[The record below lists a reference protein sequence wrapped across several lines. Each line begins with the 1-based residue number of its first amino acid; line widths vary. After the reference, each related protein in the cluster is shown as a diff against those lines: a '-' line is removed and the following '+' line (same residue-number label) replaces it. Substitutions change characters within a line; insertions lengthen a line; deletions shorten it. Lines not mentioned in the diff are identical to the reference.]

1 MAHDT
6 TGPEPTTLN
15 NHHLD
20 TLTAIYSH
28 PTSGNIR
35 WADVESLLGAVGNI
49 TEKHDGKFRITMQVV
64 YVEDRADIAQ
74 AEAGDRRD
82 LGFGAPGQRQGGDDR
97 GCGEPTCLDGHR

>member
-49 TEKHDGKFRITMQVV
+49 TEKHDGKFLVKV
-64 YVEDRADIAQ
+64 G
-74 AEAGDRRD
+74 AETETIERPRSKDVDVQLIVDLRRMLRNAGYEPQQ
-82 LGFGAPGQRQGGDDR
+82 LGT
-97 GCGEPTCLDGHR
+97 EV

>member
-35 WADVESLLGAVGNI
+35 WADVESL
-49 TEKHDGKFRITMQVV
+49 R
-64 YVEDRADIAQ
+64 
-74 AEAGDRRD
+74 
-82 LGFGAPGQRQGGDDR
+82 
-97 GCGEPTCLDGHR
+97 